1 MCLELPAS
9 HRKRNVWE
17 PLRLEQNPQVIWEPA
32 VRNLEVD
39 SVALARDVDAVCHHW
54 DLRTLDLQGGCTEE
68 VIVMTCFTYSKK
80 ERYIG
85 KLNFFWMVQDE
96 KKGEMILDTLQQSKI
111 WGKNKTKQNSKTSNK
126 TTKRTQLLG
135 IVPWPLKTSK
145 KKKKSLHV
153 NQKLKRKTNKPS
165 KQNKAKKDLSAR
177 IEKWLTSQYK
187 VSLSSG
193 SKPFASSNKKS
204 LRMNFL
210 KPQSFPWTNLYARWL
225 SGKKRRQYLKKI
237 IIIIKQLYIHNSF
250 LPIHNWILTS
260 RNNYHFKPNPFS
272 RTNTHP

>member
-1 MCLELPAS
+1 MCASISPCEHLLPHMYIYFPQSVLFHLTQKSLNLNIRHIHHSTYWDIYTTLPTGIYTPDINTQKTAKQWQGTLQLTCQDCFVCLELPAS

-111 WGKNKTKQNSKTSNK
+111 WGENKTKQNSKTSNK

-145 KKKKSLHV
+145 KKKACTWTKNSKGKQI
-153 NQKLKRKTNKPS
+153 NPASRIKPKR
-165 KQNKAKKDLSAR
+165 
-177 IEKWLTSQYK
+177 I
-187 VSLSSG
+187 
-193 SKPFASSNKKS
+193 
-204 LRMNFL
+204 
-210 KPQSFPWTNLYARWL
+210 
-225 SGKKRRQYLKKI
+225 YL
-237 IIIIKQLYIHNSF
+237 QE
-250 LPIHNWILTS
+250 
-260 RNNYHFKPNPFS
+260 
-272 RTNTHP
+272 